1 MILRLRRLRQQKR
14 KVRNNMAAAYA
25 PTDIKALHP
34 LRDTVLVTEMSFDER
49 VTSTGIVLINDDMKS
64 SGIRPRWGR
73 VYAVGP
79 DQTDVKVGQY
89 ICIAHGRWTRG
100 VKINDGTGKLTVRK
114 VDNNDIL
121 LVSDE
126 PVADYTMGDKV

>member
-1 MILRLRRLRQQKR
+1 MT
-14 KVRNNMAAAYA
+14 AAYA

-49 VTSTGIVLINDDMKS
+49 VTSTGIVLMNDDMKS

>member
-34 LRDTVLVTEMSFDER
+34 LRDTILVTEMSFDER

>member
-1 MILRLRRLRQQKR
+1 
-14 KVRNNMAAAYA
+14 MAAAYA

-34 LRDTVLVTEMSFDER
+34 LRDTILVTEMSFDER
-49 VTSTGIVLINDDMKS
+49 VTATGIVLMNDDMKS

-126 PVADYTMGDKV
+126 PVEDFTMGDKV

>member
-1 MILRLRRLRQQKR
+1 
-14 KVRNNMAAAYA
+14 MAAAYA

-34 LRDTVLVTEMSFDER
+34 LRDTILVTEMSFDER
-49 VTSTGIVLINDDMKS
+49 VTSTGIVLMNDDMKS

>member
-1 MILRLRRLRQQKR
+1 
-14 KVRNNMAAAYA
+14 MAAAYA

-34 LRDTVLVTEMSFDER
+34 LRDTILVTEMSFDER

>member
-1 MILRLRRLRQQKR
+1 MT
-14 KVRNNMAAAYA
+14 AAYA
-25 PTDIKALHP
+25 PTNIKALHP
-34 LRDTVLVTEMSFDER
+34 LHDTVLVTEMSFDER
-49 VTSTGIVLINDDMKS
+49 VTSTGIVLMNDDMKS

-79 DQTDVKVGQY
+79 KQTDVKVGQY

>member
-1 MILRLRRLRQQKR
+1 MRLRRLRQQKR

>member
-1 MILRLRRLRQQKR
+1 
-14 KVRNNMAAAYA
+14 MAAAYA

-34 LRDTVLVTEMSFDER
+34 LRDTILVTEMSFDER
-49 VTSTGIVLINDDMKS
+49 VTSTGIVLMNDDMKS

-73 VYAVGP
+73 VYAIGP